1 MALWGNKDSK
11 TASGT
16 ITITGTT
23 GAVVGSSTSFTTQA
37 KIGNY
42 IRVGTEDYEIVT
54 ITDNTHCKVVP
65 GTKGA
70 TMTSQSGASYTLSEK
85 PAFVASAEASNKSG
99 FPSSGVASAVF
110 GVDKIE
116 EHAGSDNVTD
126 VALIQGGSGYVEVPG
141 VAFANGGGSG
151 AAATATISGGKVTSI
166 AVTNGGSSYETDPDV
181 FIAVPRLTIATSA
194 VNTSTETI
202 TYTAHGLS
210 AGEQIKYYKV
220 GSGTAIGGLTDATS
234 YYAGQVTANSFKL
247 YDTRAH
253 GQTAVATLTIAT
265 SAVDTTAETI
275 TATAHGLVNGAQV
288 NYNNQ
293 GGASITGLTSG
304 NDYYVVNATANT
316 FQLSATSG
324 GAAINLT
331 GTGNNSQ
338 TFASTGNLNLTGTG
352 NNAQYFDKLDQTTAT
367 AKAAKGSGASGGS
380 DSQYQHVTH
389 AGWVRKTVGTGGRAG
404 RVQYE
409 TLVAMGTITG
419 DQNDDIQFPDA

>member
-16 ITITGTT
+16 IAIANTG
-23 GAVVGSSTSFTTQA
+23 VVTGSSTSFTTQA

-42 IRVGTEDYEIVT
+42 IRVSGVDYEIVT
-54 ITDNTHCKVVP
+54 ITSNTVAKVRA
-65 GTKGA
+65 GTNGA
-70 TMTSQSGASYTLSEK
+70 AIAVVNSGASYTLSEK
-85 PAFVASAEASNKSG
+85 PAFVAASEASNVSG
-99 FPSSGVASAVF
+99 WAGAGKAEAVY
-110 GVDKIE
+110 GVDRTE
-116 EHAGSDNVTD
+116 ESAGGDNVTD
-126 VALIQGGSGYVEVPG
+126 VAVIQGGSGYVEVPG
-141 VAFANGGGSG
+141 VSFSDGGGSG
-151 AAATATISGGKVTSI
+151 AAATAIISGGKVTGFT
-166 AVTNGGSSYETDPDV
+166 VTNAGSSYETVPTV
-181 FIAVPRLTIATSA
+181 NVNVPRLTIPTAG

-202 TYTAHGLS
+202 SYTGHGLS
-210 AGEQIKYYKV
+210 AGEQVKYYKV

-253 GQTAVATLTIAT
+253 GTTAVATLTIAT
-265 SAVDTTAETI
+265 SGVNTTTN
-275 TATAHGLVNGAQV
+275 TFTSNGHGLVNGAQV
-288 NYNNQ
+288 NYSNQ
-293 GGASITGLTSG
+293 GGSTITGLTSG
-304 NDYYVVNATANT
+304 TDYYVVGATTNT

-324 GAAINLT
+324 GNAIDIS

-367 AKAAKGSGASGGS
+367 ARAAKGSGSTDGANSAM
-380 DSQYQHVTH
+380 QHVTH

-409 TLVAMGTITG
+409 TLVAMGSITG
-419 DQNDDIQFPDA
+419 DQADDIQFRDN